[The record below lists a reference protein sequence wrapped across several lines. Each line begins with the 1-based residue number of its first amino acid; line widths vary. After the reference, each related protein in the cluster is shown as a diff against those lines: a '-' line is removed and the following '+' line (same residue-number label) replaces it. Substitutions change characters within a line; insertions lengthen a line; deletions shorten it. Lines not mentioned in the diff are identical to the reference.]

1 MQNPFDLFLSIK
13 IIKLKIHSIDILGK
27 INTTREI
34 LSKERE
40 Q

>member
-1 MQNPFDLFLSIK
+1 MQNPFDLFLNIK
-13 IIKLKIHSIDILGK
+13 IIKLKIHSTDILGK
-27 INTTREI
+27 TNTTREI